1 MLSKFK
7 SWLLNAPIGKKF
19 LPIQIIIYSLVL
31 LITINTITAVV
42 TVNNSSRLIID
53 ENVLDREAL
62 SQIVRTMYVCRVL
75 GRDILLQDDIMERQL
90 LYIDYIYAFNNLD
103 DQMSE
108 YAQNL
113 SGAKYDQFMAIIAEK
128 EIYKDSMLLSAEIKM
143 TTDDFDAALEALTSV
158 TPIANDF
165 FGSIDSFMAEEEAL
179 MEAALNANDT
189 MVSRTLLLVI
199 IANIVVLI
207 LLIVIVRIYIRAMSF
222 SLISLEQSVS
232 AIAATGNMR
241 IDIPAHLFT
250 KDEIGQIAVVVDQL
264 KTMLLENSYTD
275 VLTGG
280 LNATAY
286 HEQLKEIFANKNAT
300 KFWCIISD
308 MNNLKLINDHLGHIE
323 GDNAIR
329 TSYAVLDE
337 QFKEFGKTF
346 RVGGD
351 EFVSLLFNCDEA
363 TITSRLVLV
372 SDRIKSLNTNDQ
384 YQFSLACGYSQFSGS
399 TRSDFDD
406 FFKVVD
412 KQMYKHKTES
422 KQARLNARVV
432 PEQNSKS

>member
-1 MLSKFK
+1 MLTNFK

-31 LITINTITAVV
+31 LITILTVTAVI

-53 ENVLDREAL
+53 ENVRDREAL

-75 GRDILLQDDIMERQL
+75 GRDILLQDDIMERQI
-90 LYIDYIYAFNNLD
+90 LYIDYIYAFDDLD
-103 DQMSE
+103 TQMDE
-108 YAQNL
+108 YVQDL
-113 SGAKYDQFMAIIAEK
+113 SGIKYDQFMAIIAEK

-143 TTDDFDAALEALTSV
+143 TTGDFDDALEALTSV

-165 FGSIDSFMAEEEAL
+165 FGSIDTFMAEEEAL
-179 MEAALNANDT
+179 MEAALNANDL
-189 MVSRTLLLVI
+189 MVNRSLLMVVCANILVI
-199 IANIVVLI
+199 IVLIVV
-207 LLIVIVRIYIRAMSF
+207 VRIYIRAMSY
-222 SLISLEQSVS
+222 SLVSLEQSVS

-241 IDIPAHLFT
+241 TDIPAHLFT
-250 KDEIGQIAVVVDQL
+250 KDEIGRIAIVVDQL

-286 HEQLKEIFANKNAT
+286 HEELKDIFELK
-300 KFWCIISD
+300 KEQSFWCIISD
-308 MNNLKLINDHLGHIE
+308 MNNLKLINDQLGHIE

-329 TSYAVLDE
+329 TSYAVIDE
-337 QFKEFGKTF
+337 QFNEFGKTF

-351 EFVSLLFNCDEA
+351 EFVSLLFNCNEED
-363 TITSRLVLV
+363 ITTRLSLV
-372 SDRIKSLNTNDQ
+372 NERIKSLNTHDQ

-399 TRSDFDD
+399 TRSEFDD

-412 KQMYKHKTES
+412 KQMYKHKTEF
-422 KQARLNARVV
+422 KQARLKARVM
-432 PEQNSKS
+432 PEQDH